1 MIPPAGRR
9 AYQSFKRDW
18 QFLGTL
24 RPVWVERPALCDS
37 RVALN
42 GRTRAK
48 LQGRVVLFTLI
59 RLISR
64 VFCTSQPRLW
74 NQGHVL
80 GLCLPRLLGAGG
92 VRQEAEGR
100 THRRVS
106 VEWPRSVPGIRSNLC
121 GWIAAFSGYVSR
133 TNTKVFFQRKAGLQL
148 VRLSFIYLTSRS
160 QSAALL
166 QGRTTADLQVSSQE
180 M

>member
-9 AYQSFKRDW
+9 AYQSFKCDW

-24 RPVWVERPALCDS
+24 RPVWVDRPALCDS

-121 GWIAAFSGYVSR
+121 GWMAA
-133 TNTKVFFQRKAGLQL
+133 AGLQL